1 MTNIRA
7 VAVLTVMA
15 LTGIALTGCSALAP
29 YPTYPHMA
37 GPGEE
42 ATALRVAICYDTL
55 VSTLDEVQVAAQQE
69 CPSTTTATPFDTDWQ
84 LQYCPLLLPARA
96 TFVCAEKK

>member
-1 MTNIRA
+1 MRIARA
-7 VAVLTVMA
+7 LGVSVAVSVLA
-15 LTGIALTGCSALAP
+15 GCSGLAP
-29 YPTYPHMA
+29 YPTYPRMA

-42 ATALRVAICYDTL
+42 ATAPRVAICYDTL

-69 CPSTTTATPFDTDWQ
+69 CPSDTAATPFDTDWR

-96 TFVCAEKK
+96 TFVCVAKK

>member
-1 MTNIRA
+1 MRIARA
-7 VAVLTVMA
+7 LVVSVTVSVLA
-15 LTGIALTGCSALAP
+15 DCSALAP

-69 CPSTTTATPFDTDWQ
+69 CPSNTTATPFDTDWH

-96 TFVCAEKK
+96 TFFCAPNK